1 MIVIDTSAVLAVV
14 LKEAEGSAF
23 LTAMLAGNDCLLGA
37 ANLLETRM
45 VLHARDPANI
55 PDMDLLLK
63 RLRVRIEPVTESQ
76 SDLAFAAFRKFG
88 KGMRH
93 PAGLNFGDC
102 FAYALA
108 KDLGCPLLFK
118 GNDFIH
124 TDITPAI

>member
-1 MIVIDTSAVLAVV
+1 MIVIDTSAILAVV
-14 LKEAEGSAF
+14 LKEPEGASCLA
-23 LTAMLAGNDCLLGA
+23 AMIASTDCLMSA
-37 ANLLETRM
+37 ANLLEARM

-55 PDMDLLLK
+55 PDFDLFLK
-63 RLRVRIEPVTESQ
+63 QFRMRIEPVTEAQ

-88 KGMRH
+88 KGMGH

-108 KDLGCPLLFK
+108 RTLGCPLLFK
-118 GNDFIH
+118 GNDFTL